1 MRTLRNRAGRGSF
14 VRAHLLLLLADRP
27 GHGYELSQRL
37 QSTAGMNWGGKP
49 GTTYLELRELE
60 ASRLVVSALDPSGT
74 GPARRVYQLTDSG
87 RTAVAECARDVAALR
102 ELLEGHRRPRE

>member
-1 MRTLRNRAGRGSF
+1 MRNRVRSGPF
-14 VRAHLLLLLADRP
+14 VRAQLLLLLADRP

-37 QSTAGMNWGGKP
+37 QSTAGVNWGGKP

-60 ASRLVVSALDPSGT
+60 TSCFVVSALDPSGT

-87 RTAVAECARDVAALR
+87 RTAVAKCAGNATALG
-102 ELLEGHRRPRE
+102 ELLEGRRRERA